1 MSFGGTTDTAALVT
15 LGSLG
20 CIDGRTN
27 KKTSAAVFKYLGD
40 AIGLDSRRGYIHFID
55 LPAEDTGYGGSTFA

>member
-20 CIDGRTN
+20 CIDARTN
-27 KKTSAAVFKYLGD
+27 KKTSAVSIKILWKI
-40 AIGLDSRRGYIHFID
+40 AIL
-55 LPAEDTGYGGSTFA
+55 T